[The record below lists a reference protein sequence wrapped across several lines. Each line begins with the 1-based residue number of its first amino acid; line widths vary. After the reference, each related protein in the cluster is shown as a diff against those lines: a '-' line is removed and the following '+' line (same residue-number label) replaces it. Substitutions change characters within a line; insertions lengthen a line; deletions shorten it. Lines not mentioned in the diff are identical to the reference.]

1 MKKLILS
8 LLSIVLLGSMSSCG
22 FYSHLTGNQNQNQ
35 TSVVLKEANYR
46 IVENISS
53 EVSQTYIFGMGGL
66 RKRALKENAIDKML
80 NEARQKNPELMS
92 GSKAVINITTS
103 ENVRIIIPPIYI
115 KRTIMA
121 HGTVIEFT
129 K

>member
-66 RKRALKENAIDKML
+66 RKQALRENAIDKML
-80 NEARQKNPELMS
+80 NEARQKNPGLMS
-92 GSKAVINITTS
+92 GSKAIINITTS
-103 ENVRIIIPPIYI
+103 ENVRMITPIYI

-121 HGTVIEFT
+121 HGAVIEFT

>member
-53 EVSQTYIFGMGGL
+53 EVSQTYILGIGGL
-66 RKRALKENAIDKML
+66 RKQALKENAIDKML
-80 NEARQKNPELMS
+80 NEAQQKNPELMS

-103 ENVRIIIPPIYI
+103 ETIRIITPIYI